1 MVFSMFAYDHSALTT
16 KMTRLKM
23 TLFYNPANMCRGFA
37 SKCLVSQK
45 A

>member
-23 TLFYNPANMCRGFA
+23 TLFYNPANRRRRP
-37 SKCLVSQK
+37 
-45 A
+45 

>member
-23 TLFYNPANMCRGFA
+23 TLFYNPANRPRPVI
-37 SKCLVSQK
+37 VSH
-45 A
+45 